1 MRFYRIL
8 HRNSIGNLW
17 KTSRDYF
24 RPPPQCFRKEMD
36 SIYVQFR
43 RVFVQFG
50 VLLTKICPKYNDFQR
65 YS

>member
-1 MRFYRIL
+1 MEDLTRLF
-8 HRNSIGNLW
+8 SPP
-17 KTSRDYF
+17 
-24 RPPPQCFRKEMD
+24 PPPQCFKKEMD

-43 RVFVQFG
+43 KVFVQFV